1 MLQEE
6 NKQTSYFYKAETTVI
21 KRHDSDSKKNYF
33 NISYF
38 HSVCLSR

>member
-1 MLQEE
+1 MLQE
-6 NKQTSYFYKAETTVI
+6 NKETSYFYKAKTIVM
-21 KRHDSDSKKNYF
+21 KRHDSDRENYF

>member
-21 KRHDSDSKKNYF
+21 KRHDSDSKRKLF
-33 NISYF
+33 
-38 HSVCLSR
+38 